1 MNNKLEIYGKSI
13 DEMKTF
19 SKYGDDFTFIK
30 KNEEMNTYLY
40 KRVNIETGVVYYEV
54 VIPKKSKNPDG
65 SIVYVYP
72 GAESFGFGRGVC
84 TRSIKKAEKY
94 LENGVQRIAC
104 DA

>member
-1 MNNKLEIYGKSI
+1 MSNKLEIYGKSI
-13 DEMKTF
+13 DKMKTF
-19 SKYGDDFTFIK
+19 SKYGDEFELIK
-30 KNEEMNTYLY
+30 KNEAMNTYMF

-84 TRSIKKAEKY
+84 TRSIEKAEKY

>member
-1 MNNKLEIYGKSI
+1 MSNKLEIYGKSI

-19 SKYGDDFTFIK
+19 SKYGDEFELIK
-30 KNEEMNTYLY
+30 KNEAMNTYMF

-84 TRSIKKAEKY
+84 TRSIEKAEKY

>member
-19 SKYGDDFTFIK
+19 SKYGDEFELIK
-30 KNEEMNTYLY
+30 KNEAMNTYMF

-84 TRSIKKAEKY
+84 TRSIEKAEKY

>member
-13 DEMKTF
+13 DKMKAF
-19 SKYGDDFTFIK
+19 SKYGDEFELIK
-30 KNEEMNTYLY
+30 KNEAMNTYMF
-40 KRVNIETGVVYYEV
+40 KRVNIETGIVYYEV

-84 TRSIKKAEKY
+84 TRSIEKAEKY

>member
-1 MNNKLEIYGKSI
+1 MSNKLEIYGKSI

-19 SKYGDDFTFIK
+19 SKYGDEFEFIK
-30 KNEEMNTYLY
+30 KNEAMNTYMF

-84 TRSIKKAEKY
+84 TRSIEKAEKY

>member
-1 MNNKLEIYGKSI
+1 MSNKLEIYGKSI

-19 SKYGDDFTFIK
+19 SKYGDGFEFIK
-30 KNEEMNTYLY
+30 KNEAMNTYMF
-40 KRVNIETGVVYYEV
+40 KRVNIETGGVYYEV

-84 TRSIKKAEKY
+84 TRSIEKAEKY

>member
-19 SKYGDDFTFIK
+19 SKYGDEFELIK
-30 KNEEMNTYLY
+30 KNEAMNTYMF

-72 GAESFGFGRGVC
+72 GAENFGFGRGVC
-84 TRSIKKAEKY
+84 TRSIEKAEKY

>member
-1 MNNKLEIYGKSI
+1 MSNKLEIYGKPI

-19 SKYGDDFTFIK
+19 SKYGDEFELIK
-30 KNEEMNTYLY
+30 KNEVMNTYMF

-84 TRSIKKAEKY
+84 TRSIEKAEKY
-94 LENGVQRIAC
+94 LENGAQRIAC

>member
-1 MNNKLEIYGKSI
+1 MSNKLEIYGKSI

-19 SKYGDDFTFIK
+19 SKYSDEFELIK
-30 KNEEMNTYLY
+30 KNEAMNTYMF

-84 TRSIKKAEKY
+84 TRSIEKAEKY

>member
-1 MNNKLEIYGKSI
+1 MSNKLEIYGKSI

-19 SKYGDDFTFIK
+19 SKYGDEFEFIK
-30 KNEEMNTYLY
+30 KNEVMNTYMF

-84 TRSIKKAEKY
+84 TRSIEKAEKY

>member
-1 MNNKLEIYGKSI
+1 MSNKLEIYGKSI

-19 SKYGDDFTFIK
+19 SKYGDEFELIK
-30 KNEEMNTYLY
+30 KNEAMNTYMF

-84 TRSIKKAEKY
+84 TRSIEKAEKY
-94 LENGVQRIAC
+94 LENGVQRISC

>member
-1 MNNKLEIYGKSI
+1 MSNKLEIYGKSI

-19 SKYGDDFTFIK
+19 SKYGDEFEFIK
-30 KNEEMNTYLY
+30 KNEAMNTYMF

-84 TRSIKKAEKY
+84 TRSMEKAEKY